1 MVLAGKIFR
10 LVEDTALDKVAEKLR
25 GYSVEEDLEEEG
37 YKIKLITE
45 VVDLAM
51 GFNSLRGVLA
61 WDILRFTYHRGRKI
75 PVPKTLYLTF
85 GFFKRPG
92 ATFLLVIEKKNMAN
106 KAANLF
112 SQLLFISKGYILNVS
127 IPPEKMREYHEKNPE
142 NTKVIFFDNLPI
154 PNIDKLSLYG
164 PNLTYTE
171 LYNNYLKMGSI
182 WYLVTVSNSYGTTIG
197 LTRDGVVVAFGNIE
211 KTDFIN
217 MVNAE
222 IIPLIS

>member
-10 LVEDTALDKVAEKLR
+10 LVEDIPLDKIAEKLK
-25 GYSVEEDLEEEG
+25 GYRIEEDFEEED
-37 YKIKLITE
+37 YKIKLVTE
-45 VVDLAM
+45 VIDLAM

-61 WDILRFTYHRGRKI
+61 WDTLYFTYHRGKRI

-85 GFFKRPG
+85 AFFKRPN
-92 ATFLLVIEKKNMAN
+92 ATFLLVIEKKNRAN

-127 IPPEKMREYHEKNPE
+127 INPEKMREYHEKNPG

-154 PNIDKLSLYG
+154 PNINKLSIYG
-164 PNLTYTE
+164 PDLTQTD
-171 LYNNYLKMGSI
+171 LYASYLKMGSI
-182 WYLVTVSNSYGTTIG
+182 WYLVTVSNNYGVTVG
-197 LTRDGVVVAFGNIE
+197 LTRDGVVVAFGNMD

-217 MVNAE
+217 MVNSE